1 MKNENSYYPFYN
13 LLPLVFTLFFISFTF
28 TDAAFFPDGGNGQT
42 LINKQNGSV
51 WPVQAGSRE
60 SKDMFFP
67 NTLRIY
73 TGFNCCC
80 CLCVP
85 GAVKMLAVRMAGIV
99 WASLLPDTGSHVR
112 AIRWLLTA
120 LRSCPCPAK
129 PTDPFTHHP
138 THPSTSF
145 SSSVGQEEGRWTGW
159 GMR

>member
-13 LLPLVFTLFFISFTF
+13 LLPLVFTLLFISFTF
-28 TDAAFFPDGGNGQT
+28 TDAAFFPDGGMDRRLSISKMAPSDLCKQEVGNLKTCFSLTHSGFT
-42 LINKQNGSV
+42 LDLIVAVVS
-51 WPVQAGSRE
+51 
-60 SKDMFFP
+60 
-67 NTLRIY
+67 
-73 TGFNCCC
+73 
-80 CLCVP
+80 CVP
-85 GAVKMLAVRMAGIV
+85 GAVKMLAVRMVGIV